1 MEIGRRPR
9 QNFEYSSI
17 KRFSRQ
23 LSRCLTVSTP
33 LLPLHP
39 PSVQLTALPGE
50 NDNLV
55 SDHFASRHV
64 RVSRTSPP
72 SCTWRNRVTFP
83 RSLVLVLPP
92 GCAGLASFS
101 ATLWCRYNVK
111 TSYVTTDSERAMPFH
126 LPSAS
131 TIENASL
138 RSTKNSLSD
147 SSCCDQLYS

>member
-17 KRFSRQ
+17 KRFPRQ

-33 LLPLHP
+33 L

-64 RVSRTSPP
+64 RVSRTSTLPP
-72 SCTWRNRVTFP
+72 RRVP
-83 RSLVLVLPP
+83 DVIVLLSLVLSFSFSSPVALRV
-92 GCAGLASFS
+92 LASFS
-101 ATLWCRYNVK
+101 ATSWCRYNVK
-111 TSYVTTDSERAMPFH
+111 TSYVTTDTERVMPSR
-126 LPSAS
+126 LAS
-131 TIENASL
+131 SLTIENATS
-138 RSTKNSLSD
+138 RRRAASRA
-147 SSCCDQLYS
+147 